1 MNRMIVAIPAGLVA
15 GALVGLMIGGL
26 WLHWQL
32 GANMNAGH
40 PFVLITDFPGLRMA
54 GQDPWRSAYGI
65 VLAGAVLLSLLAVA
79 FTLTHRLTTY
89 GTAHFQTRREIRRNG
104 LLQPVGAGL
113 VFGKFGKP
121 HRKGRFVCGSYDRF
135 PHALVAAPTR
145 SGKGVG
151 YVMPNTLL
159 FPGSC
164 VVMDVKG
171 DIFEATARHRQA
183 QGDQVFRIAPFDFQ
197 HPSHRYNPLE
207 RISRIAD
214 TDQRFTELSKLA
226 SYFLIPKNEKGGAS
240 DFIVGARQLFVAGG
254 MLAIERGTPTLGA
267 IARILFDTGNKEAA
281 YAALAAEARHAQT
294 ATIFRNFSGHSDRTL
309 SSYASVLDGSGLGLW
324 LNPRIDKITS
334 ANDFSWGD
342 IRRRPHAVYV
352 VANSDDIPTLSPL
365 LRLMFGELIATM
377 RAHIPDPT
385 TEPWPVQIILDEFDQ
400 LGPMPIIVQS
410 LKQLAGHGVRV
421 SIITQSVPGLE
432 TIYSENERLSIES
445 AAGMKLYIAPNE
457 KKTAGEV
464 SEALGKTTRLSL
476 SDSYSQDGQG
486 LLKRSVSRRNEER
499 PLMTPD
505 EVRRLDPDKI
515 LLIPERQNPILVDR
529 IVYWQD
535 AWFKT
540 IIDAQKGPLPYPDP
554 IRAELDD
561 LRAEVASLREA
572 RMSYPLTGEA
582 TPGGEQDREP
592 SLAQDVAGARE
603 AAGEEADPALAAAAA
618 DAAMTRMNTFDT
630 RLQGKKRK
638 GDVPAAAS

>member
-1 MNRMIVAIPAGLVA
+1 MNRMIVAIPTGLVA
-15 GALVGLMIGGL
+15 GVLVGLMIGGL

-32 GANMNAGH
+32 GTDMNAGH
-40 PFVLITDFPGLRMA
+40 PFVLITDFPGLRLV

-89 GTAHFQTRREIRRNG
+89 GTARFQTRRQIGRNG
-104 LLQPVGAGL
+104 LLQPLGAGL
-113 VFGKFGKP
+113 VFGKLGKP
-121 HRKGRFVCGSYDRF
+121 HRKGRFVSGSYDRF

-151 YVMPNTLL
+151 YVIPNTLL

-171 DIFEATARHRQA
+171 EIFEATSRHRQA
-183 QGDQVFRIAPFDFQ
+183 QGDRVFRIAPFDFE

-207 RISRIAD
+207 RISRIMD

-267 IARILFDTGNKEAA
+267 IARILFDTADKEAA
-281 YAALAAEARHAQT
+281 YAALAAETRHPQT
-294 ATIFRNFSGHSDRTL
+294 ATIFLNFSGHSDRTL

-324 LNPRIDKITS
+324 LNPRIDKITG
-334 ANDFSWGD
+334 ANDFSWSD
-342 IRRRPHAVYV
+342 IRRSPHAVYI
-352 VANSDDIPTLSPL
+352 VANADDIPTLAPL

-385 TEPWPVQIILDEFDQ
+385 TEPWPVQVILDEFDQ

-486 LLKRSVSRRNEER
+486 LLKRSLSRRNEER

-515 LLIPERQNPILVDR
+515 ILIPERQNPILVDR
-529 IVYWQD
+529 IVYYED
-535 AWFKT
+535 ARFKT
-540 IIDAQKGPLPYPDP
+540 IVDAQKGPLPYPDP

-561 LRAEVASLREA
+561 LRAEVVSLREA
-572 RMSYPLTGEA
+572 RMSYPLAGEA
-582 TPGGEQDREP
+582 TPGEGQEREP
-592 SLAQDVAGARE
+592 SLAQDVAGAGKT
-603 AAGEEADPALAAAAA
+603 AGEEADPALAAAAA
-618 DAAMTRMNTFDT
+618 DAAMTRMDTFDAK
-630 RLQGKKRK
+630 LQSKKRK
-638 GDVPAAAS
+638 GNVPAAAS